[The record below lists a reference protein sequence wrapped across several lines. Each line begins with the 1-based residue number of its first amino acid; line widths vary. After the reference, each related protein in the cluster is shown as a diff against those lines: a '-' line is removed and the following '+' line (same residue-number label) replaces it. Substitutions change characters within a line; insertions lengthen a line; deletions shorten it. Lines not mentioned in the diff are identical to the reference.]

1 MQLIDSLSPA
11 RLEPALSV
19 TQVAA
24 APNAAAVQQFA
35 ALMQPPAPEAVAAAS
50 GTTEAAAAA
59 VTGPQ
64 SVGDRVLNGMQS
76 VSHDFRDSWKRAA
89 ATLGP
94 DGAAMDLGQMLSLQL
109 HLTQASVQ
117 FDLVGKA
124 ISRSTQNFDQL
135 VRVQ

>member
-19 TQVAA
+19 SQVAA
-24 APNAAAVQQFA
+24 APNAAAVQQFT
-35 ALMQPPAPEAVAAAS
+35 ALMQAPAPEAVAAAS
-50 GTTEAAAAA
+50 GTTEAAA

-76 VSHDFRDSWKRAA
+76 VSQDFRESWKRAA
-89 ATLGP
+89 ATLDP

-124 ISRSTQNFDQL
+124 ISRSTQNLDQL